1 MLANSGGGLD
11 ALEVNKDVVGLLA
24 RLREMAF
31 VTGGIQE
38 LFVTLTD
45 SFRHLAAIN
54 QGTIET
60 MANYHIRFIVSAK
73 LLIGHWSKFIHPSWQ
88 RAQARVITRMK

>member
-11 ALEVNKDVVGLLA
+11 ALEVNKDVVGLLV

-45 SFRHLAAIN
+45 SFR
-54 QGTIET
+54 
-60 MANYHIRFIVSAK
+60 HIRFIVSAK